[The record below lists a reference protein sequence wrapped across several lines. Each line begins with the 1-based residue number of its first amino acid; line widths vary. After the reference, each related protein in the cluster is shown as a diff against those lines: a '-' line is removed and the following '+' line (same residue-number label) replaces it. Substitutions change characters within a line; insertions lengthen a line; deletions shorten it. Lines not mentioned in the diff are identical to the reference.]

1 MEIFIPCPRS
11 PYPEIDYTDHNLA
24 FFFLDEEAEIIIQ
37 W

>member
-1 MEIFIPCPRS
+1 MEIFIPCPHS

-24 FFFLDEEAEIIIQ
+24 FFLDEEVEIIIQ